1 MKQQSTIN
9 GENMNT
15 INTINGG
22 SMLNLSDQD
31 IHRIINNLEIKA
43 VVCDDNGSQVE
54 VFQLKEGFL
63 VSVEGGDYAYWTSD
77 RDVAIRLWAE
87 YQEDAFWKEALIT
100 LGGVTEPDEY
110 IALHLHDAYKEV
122 AYAV

>member
-1 MKQQSTIN
+1 MKQQSITIN

-22 SMLNLSDQD
+22 SMLNITNQD
-31 IHRIINNLEIKA
+31 INRICNRMTVKA
-43 VVCDDNGSQVE
+43 VVCDDNGSLVE
-54 VFQLKEGFL
+54 VFALKEGGFL

-87 YQEDAFWKEALIT
+87 YQDDAFWKEALIT

-110 IALHLHDAYKEV
+110 VALHLHDAYDGF
-122 AYAV
+122 YC